1 MPGGV
6 DYLAKKHKPKQTGRR
21 RLMSIMLVIVMIAGL
36 VASAWLAVSP
46 TLKKQETLDYQ
57 ADLLTSI
64 EQGNVF
70 IIPDSGFAVEVD
82 YYDIPEDAVQ
92 IPKITEGTIDVIPE
106 TAEPEQTS
114 TEVSQPAPLEINGI
128 GILSIDKIDLRLPVS
143 DGVSEAQ
150 LKISPGHVPETAA
163 IGAIGNAVIAGH
175 RSYTYGH
182 DFNRLG
188 EMAIGDIIGYQSKD
202 GTIMRFEVFEI
213 QEIEPDDQSAFI
225 QPEDESI
232 ITLYTC
238 TPIRTAT
245 HRLLVKAVKID

>member
-1 MPGGV
+1 M
-6 DYLAKKHKPKQTGRR
+6 AKKHKPKQSGRR
-21 RLMSIMLVIVMIAGL
+21 RLMSIILVIVMIAGL
-36 VASAWLAVSP
+36 ITSAWLAVSP

-57 ADLLTSI
+57 ADLLASI
-64 EQGNVF
+64 EQGNGI
-70 IIPDSGFAVEVD
+70 IIPESGFAAKVD
-82 YYDIPEDAVQ
+82 YYDLAEPDTTDEPVQ
-92 IPKITEGTIDVIPE
+92 IPKITEGTIDVMPE
-106 TAEPEQTS
+106 TAAPAP
-114 TEVSQPAPLEINGI
+114 QPAPLEINGI
-128 GILSIDKIDLRLPVS
+128 GILNIDKIDLRLPVS

-175 RSYTYGH
+175 RSYTYGQ

-188 EMAIGDIIGYQSKD
+188 EMAVGDIIGYQSKD